1 MDRKENLVIDLLA
14 QKSLG
19 GNVYINK
26 AKLHL
31 AKHEWGLARL
41 AIEEAMAKG
50 GLDEQHEAETLRK
63 DVDQILWS
71 RPDTASA
78 EVQQPR

>member
-1 MDRKENLVIDLLA
+1 MIDLLA
-14 QKSLG
+14 QKALG
-19 GNVYINK
+19 GAIYINK

-50 GLDEQHEAETLRK
+50 GLDERHEAEALRK
-63 DVDQILWS
+63 DVHHILWS

>member
-1 MDRKENLVIDLLA
+1 MIDLLA

-19 GNVYINK
+19 GNIYINK

-50 GLDEQHEAETLRK
+50 GLDERHEAEALLQ
-63 DVDQILWS
+63 DVHQILWS
-71 RPDTASA
+71 RSDIASA
-78 EVQQPR
+78 DIQRPR

>member
-1 MDRKENLVIDLLA
+1 MIDLLA

-19 GNVYINK
+19 GDIYINK

-31 AKHEWGLARL
+31 AKHEWGLARF

-50 GLDEQHEAETLRK
+50 GLEARHEAETLLQ
-63 DVDQILWS
+63 DVQQILWS
-71 RPDTASA
+71 RSDLAPADI
-78 EVQQPR
+78 QRP